1 MNTQKPNAKY
11 GRAGETGH
19 SDQPEKQPKTPS
31 AEEKKKAFDQGIFNN
46 SNPQTGTAQSGY
58 DEKNP
63 KHPGGK
69 QEMQPKVT
77 NEDNDITNSQEQN
90 IEAEEPVE
98 ERSEGNSRERT
109 DPEINAPI
117 PDEEDTEKKIP
128 TMKA

>member
-1 MNTQKPNAKY
+1 MSTQTPITKY

-19 SDQPEKQPKTPS
+19 SDQPQKQQKAPS
-31 AEEKKKAFDQGIFNN
+31 AEEKKKAFDQGISNN
-46 SNPQTGTAQSGY
+46 SNTQTGTAQSGY

-98 ERSEGNSRERT
+98 ERSEDSRKET
-109 DPEINAPI
+109 GPEIDAPI
-117 PDEEDTEKKIP
+117 PGEEDTEKKIP